1 MNRAWSLF
9 LLVATL
15 SVGCSKPDESA
26 APPVELEPT
35 VKVVHPVRRTIAHVV
50 GQPGTI
56 EAYERT
62 GIYGKVQ
69 GYVEKWNVDVGDRV
83 KQGQLL
89 AQLSAP
95 DLDAQLAKAK
105 ADLKQAQATLG
116 VSEANNVL
124 AKTTLARFRYIQKEN
139 AGAIA
144 PLQIDEEVARVA
156 ATSAS
161 IEAARAAILVNDAAV
176 ARYAALQNYLK
187 IIAPYDGVIL
197 ARNINRGD
205 FVMPAT
211 GDPSQ
216 GVTSL
221 GDSPNKA
228 TPLYLMI
235 RTDPVLFIVGV
246 PEQDAPYVSKGAK
259 ARIRVPALAGHEFLA
274 QVTRVSRA
282 LNSTSR
288 TLMAEIELG
297 NANGQFLPGMYA
309 YGSVLIERP
318 DAWAVPL
325 SAIVQLG
332 NKNYCFLL
340 KQGKAVQTQ
349 VLAGITDGSWIEII
363 EKVSQTSW
371 TKEGPRV
378 PFSGADEIVVGN
390 LSEIKDGEE
399 VKVEPENSSSPAS
412 SS

>member
-1 MNRAWSLF
+1 
-9 LLVATL
+9 
-15 SVGCSKPDESA
+15 
-26 APPVELEPT
+26 
-35 VKVVHPVRRTIAHVV
+35 
-50 GQPGTI
+50 
-56 EAYERT
+56 
-62 GIYGKVQ
+62 
-69 GYVEKWNVDVGDRV
+69 
-83 KQGQLL
+83 L